1 MADWW
6 VQDTADPAHPEL
18 RAGQQSG
25 WWGQDAADPGFP
37 ATAMPKPEKSQA
49 AGETLDAGSLPIF
62 EPNSG
67 LLVANDMQKDMGPMR
82 AFGGLAAGAA
92 SPVVGAAQL
101 AAHGAQAVAPESM
114 TPLAKFT
121 DDANAWLSA
130 KGSTPEY
137 DIGR

>member
-92 SPVVGAAQL
+92 SPGKR
-101 AAHGAQAVAPESM
+101 SS
-114 TPLAKFT
+114 T
-121 DDANAWLSA
+121 
-130 KGSTPEY
+130 GSTLRRVFAGLMWAAATGPLPKC
-137 DIGR
+137 